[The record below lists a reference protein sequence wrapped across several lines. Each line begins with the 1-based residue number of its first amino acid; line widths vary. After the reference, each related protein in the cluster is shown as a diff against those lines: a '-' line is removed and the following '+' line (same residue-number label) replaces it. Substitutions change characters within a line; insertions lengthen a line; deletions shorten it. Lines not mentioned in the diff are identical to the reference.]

1 MKRCLLLA
9 VLSLALVGC
18 QSPAGRSWVR
28 SEIYFGMAKPTG
40 GRVSEAEWRAFV
52 DETITPRFPAG
63 LSVLSAEGQWR
74 GADGAIVREPS
85 RVLVLLHAPDRATAA
100 EIDRIRTA
108 YRERFHQEA
117 VLKVTTRARVEF

>member
-1 MKRCLLLA
+1 MKRSLL
-9 VLSLALVGC
+9 VLLVAFALVGC
-18 QSPAGRSWVR
+18 QSPTGQRWVR
-28 SEIYFGMAKPTG
+28 SELYFGMAKPTG
-40 GRVSEAEWRAFV
+40 GQVSEAEWRAFV

-74 GADGAIVREPS
+74 GADGAIVRESS

-100 EIDRIRTA
+100 EIDRIRTV